1 MDLQDNASI
10 QLKAKEFEKDVQIG
24 LPEAMVLTAGRPLEM
39 DFRFNN
45 PQSRKAFSFHLV
57 GYGVGTVEV
66 SDFTVVTKART
77 QRQTPAPPKSSPL
90 N

>member
-1 MDLQDNASI
+1 
-10 QLKAKEFEKDVQIG
+10 
-24 LPEAMVLTAGRPLEM
+24 MVLTAGQPLEM

-66 SDFTVVTKART
+66 SDFTVVTQAPDP
-77 QRQTPAPPKSSPL
+77 TPDTSATEELAHS